1 LSAYSIYGD
10 GIYLTRNR
18 TWHEKDSPW
27 KARQIARILER
38 NRISASTICEVG
50 CGAGE
55 ILRCLSDGY
64 GPTVAFSGFEVSP
77 QAFEI
82 CKRKERPNLHYF
94 LKDLLNENEAFF
106 DVVMAVDVFEHV
118 EDYIGFIRS
127 LRSKGGY
134 KVFHIPLDLSV
145 QTVLRGSPLRAVREQ
160 YGHIHYF
167 TKEIALSALKDT
179 GYELVDYF
187 YTHGNLELPN
197 LDWKKRLMKF
207 PRRLLFTI
215 HEDLTVRI
223 LGGFSLLVLAK

>member
-1 LSAYSIYGD
+1 MATAQQSLFLDLKS
-10 GIYLTRNR
+10 L
-18 TWHEKDSPW
+18 
-27 KARQIARILER
+27 
-38 NRISASTICEVG
+38 
-50 CGAGE
+50 
-55 ILRCLSDGY
+55 
-64 GPTVAFSGFEVSP
+64 P

-197 LDWKKRLMKF
+197 LDWKR
-207 PRRLLFTI
+207 
-215 HEDLTVRI
+215 
-223 LGGFSLLVLAK
+223 G